1 MSDQHLQPT
10 TPQSKSET
18 TVEIGYNFLP
28 VRPFYS
34 ASKLETENVVS
45 QIHSVG
51 FLPSITY
58 FCLTWGL
65 NRLKMV
71 ETKRTLQWYR
81 LSRDNS
87 ISGVSCKTNTATT
100 RIKPLMAESCQPCI
114 CMKHMPNIEAGVC
127 ANSFRNVYIRKTHN
141 KSQSKLNK

>member
-18 TVEIGYNFLP
+18 TVEIGYSFLP

-45 QIHSVG
+45 QIPSVG

-58 FCLTWGL
+58 FCLTWAL

-71 ETKRTLQWYR
+71 ETKKHYNDT
-81 LSRDNS
+81 
-87 ISGVSCKTNTATT
+87 VSLAITGFPVYLARQTWIKT
-100 RIKPLMAESCQPCI
+100 LMAESCQPCI
-114 CMKHMPNIEAGVC
+114 CMKHMPNIEAAVC
-127 ANSFRNVYIRKTHN
+127 ANSFCTIHIRKTHN